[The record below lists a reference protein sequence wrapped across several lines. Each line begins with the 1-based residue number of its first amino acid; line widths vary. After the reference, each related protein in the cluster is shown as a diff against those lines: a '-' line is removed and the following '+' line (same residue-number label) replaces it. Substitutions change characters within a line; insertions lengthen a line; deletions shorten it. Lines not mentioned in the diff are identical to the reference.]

1 MTATTLIGD
10 LIGSR
15 GSTDRRALHRTF
27 AEVLDRVNTELRP
40 PTPVRMQVGDEYQG
54 VFASLG
60 DALHASLTVRLA
72 LLPAADVRHGIGRGR
87 VEVLSEEPRVEDGP
101 GWWAARAA
109 IERVEEAE
117 GRPGQRSL
125 RTAYV
130 AAVDAQESG
139 DAQQDGRPGDT
150 AWRRTD
156 LSSEEAAVNAAL
168 VLRDHLVSGLSERS
182 LSVLR
187 GLLAGESQ
195 RDLAEALGIS
205 PSAVSQR
212 VRSDGLA
219 AIIAAH
225 DLTRGMP

>member
-15 GSTDRRALHRTF
+15 GSTDRRALHASF
-27 AEVLDRVNTELRP
+27 AAVLDRVNTELRP

-72 LLPAADVRHGIGRGR
+72 LLPAADVRHGIGRGSI
-87 VEVLSEEPRVEDGP
+87 EVLSEDPRVEDGP

-117 GRPGQRSL
+117 GRPGERSL

-130 AAVDAQESG
+130 AAGGAG
-139 DAQQDGRPGDT
+139 DGAADG
-150 AWRRTD
+150 W
-156 LSSEEAAVNAAL
+156 SSEEAAVNAAL

-187 GLLAGESQ
+187 GLLDGESQ

-212 VRSDGLA
+212 VRADGLA

>member
-15 GSTDRRALHRTF
+15 GSTDRRALHETF
-27 AEVLDRVNTELRP
+27 AAVLDRVNSELRP

-87 VEVLSEEPRVEDGP
+87 IEVLSEEPRVEDGP

-109 IERVEEAE
+109 IERVEAAEA
-117 GRPGQRSL
+117 RPGERSL

-130 AAVDAQESG
+130 AD
-139 DAQQDGRPGDT
+139 RDT
-150 AWRRTD
+150 GGTGAAA
-156 LSSEEAAVNAAL
+156 SSEESAVNAAL

-195 RDLAEALGIS
+195 RDLAGTLGIS

-212 VRSDGLA
+212 VRADGLA

>member
-15 GSTDRRALHRTF
+15 GSTDRRALHETF
-27 AEVLDRVNTELRP
+27 AAVLESVNTELRP

-72 LLPAADVRHGIGRGR
+72 MLPGADVRHGIGRGSI
-87 VEVLSEEPRVEDGP
+87 EVLSEDPRVEDGP

-109 IERVEEAE
+109 IGRVEEAE
-117 GRPGQRSL
+117 RRPGERSL

-130 AAVDAQESG
+130 AAHDA
-139 DAQQDGRPGDT
+139 AVPGG
-150 AWRRTD
+150 
-156 LSSEEAAVNAAL
+156 EEAAVNAAL
-168 VLRDHLVSGLSERS
+168 VLRDHLVSGLSDRS

-187 GLLAGESQ
+187 GLLVGESQ

-212 VRSDGLA
+212 VRADGLA

>member
-15 GSTDRRALHRTF
+15 GSTDRRRLHATF
-27 AEVLDRVNTELRP
+27 AAVLDRINTELRP

-72 LLPAADVRHGIGRGR
+72 MLPGADVRHGIGRGSI
-87 VEVLSEEPRVEDGP
+87 EVLSEEPRVEDGP
-101 GWWAARAA
+101 GWRAARAA
-109 IERVEEAE
+109 IGRVEDAE
-117 GRPGQRSL
+117 RRPGERSL

-130 AAVDAQESG
+130 AAHDA
-139 DAQQDGRPGDT
+139 AVPG
-150 AWRRTD
+150 
-156 LSSEEAAVNAAL
+156 SEEAAVNAAL
-168 VLRDHLVSGLSERS
+168 VLRDHLVGGLSDRS

-187 GLLAGESQ
+187 GLLVGESQ

-212 VRSDGLA
+212 VRADGLA

>member
-15 GSTDRRALHRTF
+15 GSTDRRRLHATF
-27 AEVLDRVNTELRP
+27 AAGLDRVNTELRP

-60 DALHASLTVRLA
+60 DALHAALTVRLA
-72 LLPAADVRHGIGRGR
+72 MLPGADVRHGIGRGSI
-87 VEVLSEEPRVEDGP
+87 EVLSEDPRVEDGP
-101 GWWAARAA
+101 GWWAARSA

-117 GRPGQRSL
+117 RRPGERSL

-130 AAVDAQESG
+130 DGHDAAV
-139 DAQQDGRPGDT
+139 PG
-150 AWRRTD
+150 
-156 LSSEEAAVNAAL
+156 SEEAAVNAAL
-168 VLRDHLVSGLSERS
+168 VLRDHLVSGLSDRS

-187 GLLAGESQ
+187 GLLVGESQ
-195 RDLAEALGIS
+195 RDLAEALEIS

-212 VRSDGLA
+212 VRADGLA

>member
-15 GSTDRRALHRTF
+15 GSTDRRALHETF
-27 AEVLDRVNTELRP
+27 AAVLERVNTELRP

-72 LLPAADVRHGIGRGR
+72 MLPGADVRHGIGRGSI
-87 VEVLSEEPRVEDGP
+87 EVLSEDPRVEDGP

-109 IERVEEAE
+109 IGRVEEAE
-117 GRPGQRSL
+117 RRPGERSL

-130 AAVDAQESG
+130 AAHDA
-139 DAQQDGRPGDT
+139 AVPG
-150 AWRRTD
+150 
-156 LSSEEAAVNAAL
+156 SEEAAVNAAL
-168 VLRDHLVSGLSERS
+168 VLRDHLVSGLSDRS

-187 GLLAGESQ
+187 GLLVGESQ

-212 VRSDGLA
+212 VRADGLA

>member
-15 GSTDRRALHRTF
+15 GSTDRRALHATF
-27 AEVLDRVNTELRP
+27 AAVLDRVNTELRP

-72 LLPAADVRHGIGRGR
+72 LLPTADVRHGIGRGSI
-87 VEVLSEEPRVEDGP
+87 EVLSEDPRVEDGP

-109 IERVEEAE
+109 IQRVEEAE
-117 GRPGQRSL
+117 GRPGERSL

-130 AAVDAQESG
+130 AAGGVGDDAG
-139 DAQQDGRPGDT
+139 DGAADG
-150 AWRRTD
+150 W
-156 LSSEEAAVNAAL
+156 SSEEAAVNAAL

-187 GLLAGESQ
+187 GLLDGESQ

-212 VRSDGLA
+212 VRADGLA

>member
-1 MTATTLIGD
+1 M
-10 LIGSR
+10 
-15 GSTDRRALHRTF
+15 
-27 AEVLDRVNTELRP
+27 LDRVNTELRP

-72 LLPAADVRHGIGRGR
+72 LLPAADVRHGIGRGSI
-87 VEVLSEEPRVEDGP
+87 EVLSEDPRVEDGP

-109 IERVEEAE
+109 IGRVEEAE
-117 GRPGQRSL
+117 GRPGERSL

-130 AAVDAQESG
+130 AASRRRGRRG
-139 DAQQDGRPGDT
+139 DGT
-150 AWRRTD
+150 AS
-156 LSSEEAAVNAAL
+156 SSEEAAVNAAL

-187 GLLAGESQ
+187 GLLVGESQ

-212 VRSDGLA
+212 VRADGLA

>member
-15 GSTDRRALHRTF
+15 SSADRRRLHRRF
-27 AEVLDRVNTELRP
+27 ADVLDRVNTELRP

-54 VFASLG
+54 VFATLG
-60 DALHASLTVRLA
+60 DALHASLLVRLA
-72 LLPAADVRHGIGRGR
+72 LLPDADVRHGIGRGP
-87 VEVLSEEPRVEDGP
+87 VEVLSEDPRVEDGP

-109 IERVEEAE
+109 IERVEDAE
-117 GRPGQRSL
+117 GRPGERSL

-130 AAVDAQESG
+130 ATSDPAERDEGMAAQ
-139 DAQQDGRPGDT
+139 
-150 AWRRTD
+150 
-156 LSSEEAAVNAAL
+156 EAAVNAAL
-168 VLRDHLVSGLSERS
+168 VLRDHLVSGLSPRS
-182 LSVLR
+182 VSVLR
-187 GLLAGESQ
+187 GLLDGASQ

-212 VRSDGLA
+212 VRGDGLG

-225 DLTRGMP
+225 ELTRGMP

>member
-15 GSTDRRALHRTF
+15 GSTDRRALHATF
-27 AEVLDRVNTELRP
+27 AAVLDRVNTELRP

-72 LLPAADVRHGIGRGR
+72 LLPAADVRHGIGRGSI
-87 VEVLSEEPRVEDGP
+87 EVLSEDPRVEDGP

-117 GRPGQRSL
+117 GRPGERSL

-130 AAVDAQESG
+130 AAGGAG
-139 DAQQDGRPGDT
+139 DAAGDGAADG
-150 AWRRTD
+150 W
-156 LSSEEAAVNAAL
+156 SSEEAAVNAAL

-187 GLLAGESQ
+187 GLLDGESQ

-212 VRSDGLA
+212 VRADGLA

>member
-1 MTATTLIGD
+1 M
-10 LIGSR
+10 
-15 GSTDRRALHRTF
+15 
-27 AEVLDRVNTELRP
+27 
-40 PTPVRMQVGDEYQG
+40 
-54 VFASLG
+54 
-60 DALHASLTVRLA
+60 RLA
-72 LLPAADVRHGIGRGR
+72 LLPDADVRHGIGRGSI
-87 VEVLSEEPRVEDGP
+87 EVLSEDPRVEDGP

-117 GRPGQRSL
+117 RPPGG
-125 RTAYV
+125 AV
-130 AAVDAQESG
+130 AAHGVRRRRRPRTRGGRRG
-139 DAQQDGRPGDT
+139 DG
-150 AWRRTD
+150 W
-156 LSSEEAAVNAAL
+156 SSEEAAVNAAL

-187 GLLAGESQ
+187 GLLDGESQ

-212 VRSDGLA
+212 VRADGLA

>member
-15 GSTDRRALHRTF
+15 GSTDRRRLHATF
-27 AEVLDRVNTELRP
+27 AAVLDRINTELRP

-72 LLPAADVRHGIGRGR
+72 MLPGADVRHGIGRGSI
-87 VEVLSEEPRVEDGP
+87 EVLSEEPRVEDGP

-109 IERVEEAE
+109 IGRVEDAE
-117 GRPGQRSL
+117 RRPGERSL

-130 AAVDAQESG
+130 AAHDA
-139 DAQQDGRPGDT
+139 AVPG
-150 AWRRTD
+150 
-156 LSSEEAAVNAAL
+156 SEEAAVNAAL
-168 VLRDHLVSGLSERS
+168 VLRDHLVSGLSDRS

-187 GLLAGESQ
+187 GLLVGDSQ

-212 VRSDGLA
+212 VRADGLA

>member
-1 MTATTLIGD
+1 MTTTTLIGD

-15 GSTDRRALHRTF
+15 GSTDRRALHATF
-27 AEVLDRVNTELRP
+27 AAVLDRVNAELSP

-60 DALHASLTVRLA
+60 DALHASLMVRLA
-72 LLPAADVRHGIGRGR
+72 LLPDADVRHGIGRGSI
-87 VEVLSEEPRVEDGP
+87 EVLSEEPRVEDGP

-109 IERVEEAE
+109 IRRVEEAE
-117 GRPGQRSL
+117 RRPGERSL

-130 AAVDAQESG
+130 
-139 DAQQDGRPGDT
+139 DT
-150 AWRRTD
+150 GA
-156 LSSEEAAVNAAL
+156 SSEEAAVNAAL
-168 VLRDHLVSGLSERS
+168 VLRDHLVGSLSARS

-187 GLLAGESQ
+187 GLLVGESQ

-212 VRSDGLA
+212 VRADGLA

-225 DLTRGMP
+225 DLTREMP

>member
-15 GSTDRRALHRTF
+15 GSTDRRALHETF
-27 AEVLDRVNTELRP
+27 AAVLDRVNTELRP

-87 VEVLSEEPRVEDGP
+87 IEVLSEEPRVEDGP

-109 IERVEEAE
+109 IERVEAAE
-117 GRPGQRSL
+117 GRPGERSL

-130 AAVDAQESG
+130 ADHEAAV
-139 DAQQDGRPGDT
+139 PG
-150 AWRRTD
+150 
-156 LSSEEAAVNAAL
+156 SEESAVNAAL

-187 GLLAGESQ
+187 GLLLGESQ
-195 RDLAEALGIS
+195 RDLAEALGIT

-212 VRSDGLA
+212 VRADGLA

>member
-15 GSTDRRALHRTF
+15 GSTDRRALHATF
-27 AEVLDRVNTELRP
+27 AAVLDRVNTELRP

-72 LLPAADVRHGIGRGR
+72 LLPAADVRHGIGRGSI
-87 VEVLSEEPRVEDGP
+87 EVLSEDPRVEDGP

-117 GRPGQRSL
+117 GRPGERSL

-130 AAVDAQESG
+130 AAGGAG
-139 DAQQDGRPGDT
+139 DGATDG
-150 AWRRTD
+150 W
-156 LSSEEAAVNAAL
+156 SSEEAAVNAAL

-187 GLLAGESQ
+187 GLLDGESQ

-212 VRSDGLA
+212 VRADGLA

>member
-15 GSTDRRALHRTF
+15 GSTDRRRLHATF
-27 AEVLDRVNTELRP
+27 AAVLDRINTELRP

-72 LLPAADVRHGIGRGR
+72 MLPGADVRHGIGRGSI
-87 VEVLSEEPRVEDGP
+87 EVLSEEPRVEDGP

-109 IERVEEAE
+109 IGRVEDAE
-117 GRPGQRSL
+117 RRPGERSL

-130 AAVDAQESG
+130 AAHDA
-139 DAQQDGRPGDT
+139 AVPG
-150 AWRRTD
+150 
-156 LSSEEAAVNAAL
+156 SEEAAVNAAL
-168 VLRDHLVSGLSERS
+168 VLRDHLVGGLSERS

-187 GLLAGESQ
+187 GLLVGESQ

-212 VRSDGLA
+212 VRADGLA

>member
-15 GSTDRRALHRTF
+15 GSTDRRRLHATF
-27 AEVLDRVNTELRP
+27 AAVLDRVNTELRP

-72 LLPAADVRHGIGRGR
+72 MLPGADVRHGIGRGSI
-87 VEVLSEEPRVEDGP
+87 EVLSEDPRVEDGP
-101 GWWAARAA
+101 GWWAARSA

-117 GRPGQRSL
+117 RRPGERSL

-130 AAVDAQESG
+130 DGHDAAV
-139 DAQQDGRPGDT
+139 PG
-150 AWRRTD
+150 
-156 LSSEEAAVNAAL
+156 SEESAVNAAL
-168 VLRDHLVSGLSERS
+168 VLRDHLVSGLSDRS

-187 GLLAGESQ
+187 GLLVGESQ
-195 RDLAEALGIS
+195 RDLAEALEIS

-212 VRSDGLA
+212 VRADGLA

>member
-15 GSTDRRALHRTF
+15 GSADRRRLHRTF
-27 AEVLDRVNTELRP
+27 AAVLDRLNAELRP

-60 DALHASLTVRLA
+60 DALHASLLVRLA
-72 LLPAADVRHGIGRGR
+72 LLPDADVRHGIGRGP
-87 VEVLSEEPRVEDGP
+87 VEVLSEDPRVEDGP

-109 IERVEEAE
+109 IERVEHAE
-117 GRPGQRSL
+117 RRPGERSL

-130 AAVDAQESG
+130 ATSDPAERDDAI
-139 DAQQDGRPGDT
+139 A
-150 AWRRTD
+150 A
-156 LSSEEAAVNAAL
+156 EEAAVNAAL
-168 VLRDHLVSGLSERS
+168 VLRDHLVGGLSPRS
-182 LSVLR
+182 VSVLR
-187 GLLAGESQ
+187 GLLDGASQ

-212 VRSDGLA
+212 VRGDGLG

-225 DLTRGMP
+225 ELTRGMP

>member
-15 GSTDRRALHRTF
+15 GSTDRRALHATF
-27 AEVLDRVNTELRP
+27 AAVLDRVNTELRP

-72 LLPAADVRHGIGRGR
+72 LLPTADVRHGIGRGSI
-87 VEVLSEEPRVEDGP
+87 EVLSEDPRVEDGP

-117 GRPGQRSL
+117 GRPGERSL

-130 AAVDAQESG
+130 AAGGAGDDAG
-139 DAQQDGRPGDT
+139 DGAADG
-150 AWRRTD
+150 W
-156 LSSEEAAVNAAL
+156 SSEEAAVNAAL

-187 GLLAGESQ
+187 GLLDGESQ

-212 VRSDGLA
+212 VRADGLA

>member
-15 GSTDRRALHRTF
+15 GSADRRRLHRTF
-27 AEVLDRVNTELRP
+27 ADVLDRVNTELRP

-54 VFASLG
+54 VFATLG
-60 DALHASLTVRLA
+60 DALHASLLVRLA
-72 LLPAADVRHGIGRGR
+72 LLPDADVRHGIGRGP

-109 IERVEEAE
+109 IGRVEDAE
-117 GRPGQRSL
+117 GRPAERSL

-130 AAVDAQESG
+130 ATSDPAQRDDAVAAQ
-139 DAQQDGRPGDT
+139 
-150 AWRRTD
+150 
-156 LSSEEAAVNAAL
+156 EAAVNAAL
-168 VLRDHLVSGLSERS
+168 VLRDHLVSGLSPRS
-182 LSVLR
+182 VSVLR
-187 GLLAGESQ
+187 GLLDGASQ

-212 VRSDGLA
+212 VRGDGLG

-225 DLTRGMP
+225 ELTRGMP

>member
-15 GSTDRRALHRTF
+15 GSADRRRLHRTF

-54 VFASLG
+54 VFATLG
-60 DALHASLTVRLA
+60 DALHASLLVRLA
-72 LLPAADVRHGIGRGR
+72 LLPDADVRHGIGRGL
-87 VEVLSEEPRVEDGP
+87 VEVLSEDPRVEDGP

-109 IERVEEAE
+109 IERVQDAE
-117 GRPGQRSL
+117 GRPGERSL

-130 AAVDAQESG
+130 AASDPAERDEAVAAQ
-139 DAQQDGRPGDT
+139 
-150 AWRRTD
+150 
-156 LSSEEAAVNAAL
+156 EAAVNAAL
-168 VLRDHLVSGLSERS
+168 VLRDHLVGGLSPRS
-182 LSVLR
+182 VSVLR
-187 GLLAGESQ
+187 GLLDGASQ

-212 VRSDGLA
+212 VRGDGLG

-225 DLTRGMP
+225 ELTRGMP

>member
-15 GSTDRRALHRTF
+15 GSTDRRALHETF
-27 AEVLDRVNTELRP
+27 AAVLDRVNAELRP

-87 VEVLSEEPRVEDGP
+87 IEVLSEEPRVEDGP

-109 IERVEEAE
+109 IERVEAAE
-117 GRPGQRSL
+117 GRPGERSL

-130 AAVDAQESG
+130 ADREAAVPA
-139 DAQQDGRPGDT
+139 
-150 AWRRTD
+150 
-156 LSSEEAAVNAAL
+156 SEESAVNAAL

-187 GLLAGESQ
+187 GLLVGESQ

-212 VRSDGLA
+212 VRADVLA

>member
-15 GSTDRRALHRTF
+15 GSADRRRLHRTF
-27 AEVLDRVNTELRP
+27 ADVLDRVNTELCP

-60 DALHASLTVRLA
+60 DALHASLLVRLA
-72 LLPAADVRHGIGRGR
+72 LLPDADVRHGIGRGP
-87 VEVLSEEPRVEDGP
+87 VEVLSEDPRVEDGP

-117 GRPGQRSL
+117 GRPGERSL

-130 AAVDAQESG
+130 ATSDPAGRDEAVVAQ
-139 DAQQDGRPGDT
+139 
-150 AWRRTD
+150 
-156 LSSEEAAVNAAL
+156 EAAVNAAL
-168 VLRDHLVSGLSERS
+168 VLRDHLVSGLSPRS
-182 LSVLR
+182 VSVLR
-187 GLLAGESQ
+187 GLLDGASQ

-212 VRSDGLA
+212 VRGDGLG

-225 DLTRGMP
+225 ELTRGMP

>member
-15 GSTDRRALHRTF
+15 GSTDRRRLHATF
-27 AEVLDRVNTELRP
+27 AAVLDRVNTELRP

-72 LLPAADVRHGIGRGR
+72 MLPGADVRHGIGRGSI
-87 VEVLSEEPRVEDGP
+87 EVLSEEPRVEDGP

-109 IERVEEAE
+109 IGRVEDAE
-117 GRPGQRSL
+117 RRPGERSL

-130 AAVDAQESG
+130 AAHDA
-139 DAQQDGRPGDT
+139 AVPG
-150 AWRRTD
+150 
-156 LSSEEAAVNAAL
+156 SEEAAVNAAL
-168 VLRDHLVSGLSERS
+168 VLRDHLVGGLSDRS

-187 GLLAGESQ
+187 GLLVGESQ

-212 VRSDGLA
+212 VRADGLA

>member
-15 GSTDRRALHRTF
+15 GSTDRRALHATF
-27 AEVLDRVNTELRP
+27 AAVLERVNAELRP

-72 LLPAADVRHGIGRGR
+72 LLPDADVRHGIGRGSI
-87 VEVLSEEPRVEDGP
+87 EVLSEDPRVEDGP

-109 IERVEEAE
+109 IGRVEQAE
-117 GRPGQRSL
+117 RRPGERSL

-130 AAVDAQESG
+130 A
-139 DAQQDGRPGDT
+139 RPDT
-150 AWRRTD
+150 AVLD
-156 LSSEEAAVNAAL
+156 PAASSEEAAVNAAL
-168 VLRDHLVSGLSERS
+168 VLRDHLVSSLSQRS

-187 GLLAGESQ
+187 GLLVGESQ

-212 VRSDGLA
+212 VRADGLA

-225 DLTRGMP
+225 DLTREMP

>member
-15 GSTDRRALHRTF
+15 GSTDRRALHATF
-27 AEVLDRVNTELRP
+27 AAVLDRVNTELRP

-72 LLPAADVRHGIGRGR
+72 LLPTADVRHGIGRGSI
-87 VEVLSEEPRVEDGP
+87 EVLSEDPRVEDGP

-117 GRPGQRSL
+117 GRPGERSL

-130 AAVDAQESG
+130 AADGAEDDAR
-139 DAQQDGRPGDT
+139 DGARDGAADG
-150 AWRRTD
+150 W
-156 LSSEEAAVNAAL
+156 SSEEAAVNAAL

-187 GLLAGESQ
+187 GLLDGESQ

-212 VRSDGLA
+212 VRADGLS

>member
-15 GSTDRRALHRTF
+15 GSTDRRRLHATF
-27 AEVLDRVNTELRP
+27 AAVLERVNTELRP

-60 DALHASLTVRLA
+60 DALHASLMVRLA
-72 LLPAADVRHGIGRGR
+72 MLPGADVRHGIGRGSI
-87 VEVLSEEPRVEDGP
+87 EVLSEDPRVEDGP
-101 GWWAARAA
+101 GWWAARTA

-117 GRPGQRSL
+117 RRPGERSL

-130 AAVDAQESG
+130 AAHDA
-139 DAQQDGRPGDT
+139 AVPG
-150 AWRRTD
+150 
-156 LSSEEAAVNAAL
+156 SEEAAVNAAL
-168 VLRDHLVSGLSERS
+168 VLRDHLVSGLSDRS

-187 GLLAGESQ
+187 GLLVGESQ
-195 RDLAEALGIS
+195 RDLAGALGIS

-212 VRSDGLA
+212 VRADGLA

-225 DLTRGMP
+225 ELTRGMP

>member
-15 GSTDRRALHRTF
+15 GSTDRRALHETF
-27 AEVLDRVNTELRP
+27 AAVLERVNTELRP

-72 LLPAADVRHGIGRGR
+72 MLPGADVRHGIGRGSI
-87 VEVLSEEPRVEDGP
+87 EVLSEDPRVEDGP

-109 IERVEEAE
+109 IGRVEEAE
-117 GRPGQRSL
+117 RRPGERSL

-130 AAVDAQESG
+130 AAHDA
-139 DAQQDGRPGDT
+139 AVPGG
-150 AWRRTD
+150 
-156 LSSEEAAVNAAL
+156 EEAAVNAAL
-168 VLRDHLVSGLSERS
+168 VLRDHLVSGLSDRS

-187 GLLAGESQ
+187 GLLVGESQ

-212 VRSDGLA
+212 VRADGLA

-225 DLTRGMP
+225 DLTRWMS

>member
-15 GSTDRRALHRTF
+15 GSADRRRLHATF
-27 AEVLDRVNTELRP
+27 AAVLDRVNAELRP

-54 VFASLG
+54 VFSSLG

-72 LLPAADVRHGIGRGR
+72 LLPDADVRHGIGRGR
-87 VEVLSEEPRVEDGP
+87 IEVLSEEPRVEDGP
-101 GWWAARAA
+101 GWWAARSAV
-109 IERVEEAE
+109 ERVQGAE
-117 GRPGQRSL
+117 RRPGERSL

-130 AAVDAQESG
+130 ATGG
-139 DAQQDGRPGDT
+139 DGPPDPA
-150 AWRRTD
+150 
-156 LSSEEAAVNAAL
+156 EAAVNAAL
-168 VLRDHLVSGLSERS
+168 ALRDHLVGGLSERS

-187 GLLAGESQ
+187 GLLDGESQ

-212 VRSDGLA
+212 VRADGLA

-225 DLTRGMP
+225 DLMRGMP